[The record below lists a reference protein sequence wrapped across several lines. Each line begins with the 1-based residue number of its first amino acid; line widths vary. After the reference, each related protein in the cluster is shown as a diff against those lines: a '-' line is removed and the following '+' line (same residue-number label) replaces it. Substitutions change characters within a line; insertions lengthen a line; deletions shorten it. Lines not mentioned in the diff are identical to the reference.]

1 MSHLSIWL
9 NKFETLIK
17 FIALFRKALRLSQT
31 ALGETALG
39 KVVNLLSNDVGRFDL
54 VSMFI
59 HSMWSAPLMAIIVGY
74 LLWIDA
80 GWAGMI
86 GILVVFVVVPLQCMY
101 GCILASFR

>member
-1 MSHLSIWL
+1 M
-9 NKFETLIK
+9 
-17 FIALFRKALRLSQT
+17 RLSQT

-74 LLWIDA
+74 LLWLEA

-86 GILVVFVVVPLQCMY
+86 GILVVFVVVPLQCKC
-101 GCILASFR
+101 GFNLVLFFIE